1 MIYDNKTF
9 IGTAQCHPDDE
20 DVASERVGAII
31 AESRAAIKY
40 FQYLKEKTKHQIE
53 ILYHILSYRNTER
66 TKEQKRIYKLYTN
79 LKNDLIQYDERIK
92 LEKQLLIQYLNEKD
106 KIFQKIRENKKG

>member
-1 MIYDNKTF
+1 MKINYKYDSHNKTSICEMIYDNKTF

-40 FQYLKEKTKHQIE
+40 F
-53 ILYHILSYRNTER
+53 
-66 TKEQKRIYKLYTN
+66 
-79 LKNDLIQYDERIK
+79 
-92 LEKQLLIQYLNEKD
+92 
-106 KIFQKIRENKKG
+106 